1 MCTRQRMTPL
11 SLVRLFALVVTLAV
25 LVPCRASGFAT
36 GPSTD
41 ALRAA
46 GASEVRD
53 VYVRPPRKAAGRG
66 PLQAVIALHG
76 MGGNGQDFGDALASE
91 ADQYGW
97 LIAAPTINYGDWTDP
112 VQITHEEPALV
123 AWLSDEICHLP
134 DRTGY
139 PVQPSVLLFGH
150 SRGAQL
156 SLRLTE
162 IHPEQVA
169 GVAAVSAGTYT
180 LPVAEDRSGNALDF
194 P

>member
-1 MCTRQRMTPL
+1 MTPL
-11 SLVRLFALVVTLAV
+11 SMVRLFALLVSLAM
-25 LVPCRASGFAT
+25 LVPRSALAFAT

-41 ALRAA
+41 ALRAD
-46 GASEVRD
+46 GASEVQD
-53 VYVRPPRKAAGRG
+53 VYMRPPRYTASAK
-66 PLQAVIALHG
+66 PLQVIIALHG

-97 LIAAPTINYGDWTDP
+97 LIVAPTINYGDWTDP

-123 AWLSDEICHLP
+123 AWLSDESCHLP